1 MNNSRRKRI
10 SKIADALNELKGQ
23 IDELY
28 TRRSRKPSRTSLRAC
43 RGLSGMRL
51 QKMRSICSNL
61 HPPASK
67 MSSRSSETRRADLW
81 DVAMFI

>member
-10 SKIADALNELKGQ
+10 SKIADALNELKGRSMSF
-23 IDELY
+23 

-81 DVAMFI
+81 DVAMFM

>member
-10 SKIADALNELKGQ
+10 SKIADARLMSF
-23 IDELY
+23 
-28 TRRSRKPSRTSLRAC
+28 TRRSRKPSSTSLRAC

-81 DVAMFI
+81 DVAMFV

>member
-10 SKIADALNELKGQ
+10 SKIADALNELMMSF
-23 IDELY
+23 

-81 DVAMFI
+81 DVAMFM